1 MTVEYPQVLVVDDSD
16 IALEGMLQVLS
27 DASIP
32 AIGTPSAIGTTRAIL
47 RYKIR
52 VVVVDVNMP
61 VLTGNNLVSL
71 FRNNSKLVGVKV
83 LLVSGLPKPELLKMA
98 AECGSRRRG
107 RKRRSRR
114 DARGHHSAVPAEASV
129 VRARSERRSPR
140 TRHGHSQTRVSERL
154 VTARHALGGCVAES
168 SEF

>member
-1 MTVEYPQVLVVDDSD
+1 MTVESPQVLVVDDSD

-32 AIGTPSAIGTTRAIL
+32 AIGMPSAIGTTRAIL

-71 FRNNSKLVGVKV
+71 FRNNPKLVGVKV

-98 AECGSRRRG
+98 AECGADGVVAKEDLDAMLVATIRRFLP
-107 RKRRSRR
+107 K
-114 DARGHHSAVPAEASV
+114 APQ
-129 VRARSERRSPR
+129 SEP
-140 TRHGHSQTRVSERL
+140 G
-154 VTARHALGGCVAES
+154 
-168 SEF
+168 